1 MFTFLKKLRNFL
13 VIKEKVYVDA
23 QVEKIKNLL
32 FPELIFEENN
42 NKTYVIDRSMLS
54 LLTAVLVDIKENN
67 VDAHTINNLID
78 SINVLL
84 KIKELLQIED

>member
-13 VIKEKVYVDA
+13 VIKEKVYVDV

-32 FPELIFEENN
+32 FPELIFEESNN
-42 NKTYVIDRSMLS
+42 ETYVIDRSMLS

-67 VDAHTINNLID
+67 VDAHTINNLTD
-78 SINVLL
+78 SIAVLL
-84 KIKELLQIED
+84 KIKDLLQVED

>member
-42 NKTYVIDRSMLS
+42 NETYVIDRSMLS